1 MCAVLQPAS
10 WGGGVGG
17 GMAYVFLKKI
27 TRKNEYLKWI
37 IICEKDS
44 HQ

>member
-10 WGGGVGG
+10 WEE
-17 GMAYVFLKKI
+17 MAYVFLKKI
-27 TRKNEYLKWI
+27 IRKNEYLKRI

-44 HQ
+44 H